1 MVIKLN
7 EEAVQQLDLIMT
19 MTGRT
24 NYKHTMQTL
33 ISQVLNNLRK
43 AEYQK
48 KHTTT
53 NI

>member
-7 EEAVQQLDLIMT
+7 HEAVAQLNVIMA

-24 NYKHTMQTL
+24 NYKHTLQSMA
-33 ISQVLNNLRK
+33 SQVLNNLRK

-48 KHTTT
+48 KLQQQT
-53 NI
+53 

>member
-7 EEAVQQLDLIMT
+7 TEAVAQLQTIMA

-24 NYKHTMQTL
+24 NYQHTCQVM

-48 KHTTT
+48 KLQQQT
-53 NI
+53 